1 MPKIP
6 KRVVKTSGERSV
18 EPARMGL
25 QEMAELLE
33 VLADDLWSMRRCVLD
48 LQQVLYTRGFTDSG
62 PIAEDED
69 DIPF

>member
-1 MPKIP
+1 
-6 KRVVKTSGERSV
+6 
-18 EPARMGL
+18 MGL